1 MAIDPQNTGSIEIE
15 IDFQQVLSLIGINIP
30 QIPSTGSLPEI
41 PKKIKLKEVKGIIV
55 NQITN
60 EPIPG
65 VVVTNKL
72 LKRDTTNKKGEFSI
86 KHPDIAGTGLDP
98 SKFSLNFKAK
108 KYSPTSSTPY
118 TSVGDIKPNLGIIT
132 LKPTESNLKK
142 EIIESLRFP
151 DAVTEEYVT
160 NDITFDFRIQKTLN
174 VSIDDLKAIAIPL
187 VLGLI
192 AAYGV
197 SEVQK
202 LVEQA
207 KSSPQVSE
215 VQNQVSEVQ
224 KLVEQAKSSP
234 QLVFEE
240 IKDII
245 SCPPKDEIDKIIATK
260 NKLVKKLS
268 QTLNT
273 IEKTTKALGISQD
286 IINAAQIALP
296 ILELL
301 PLPTA
306 IAGIGIPISV
316 INGIQKTI
324 KFLNENIGKLSHINS
339 TTLAILTLLQSV
351 LTQIL
356 GFLTLLDLLTQYC
369 YADLP
374 LDQGNQQ
381 QIQGNQQQIQTE
393 LTALT
398 RQQSNQT
405 SPVITNV
412 NGFTMGVETE
422 VTENPLKRRRAIAT
436 NKQNVVMLKGEFS
449 FSSIDQILI
458 DELVFYIQQNNLKA
472 D

>member
-15 IDFQQVLSLIGINIP
+15 IDLQQVLSLVGINIP

-98 SKFSLNFKAK
+98 SKFSLNFRAK

-142 EIIESLRFP
+142 EIIEFLRFP
-151 DAVTEEYVT
+151 DTVTKEYVT
-160 NDITFDFRIQKTLN
+160 NDVTFDFKIQKTLN

-192 AAYGV
+192 SAYGI
-197 SEVQK
+197 
-202 LVEQA
+202 
-207 KSSPQVSE
+207 
-215 VQNQVSEVQ
+215 SEVQ

-296 ILELL
+296 ILEQL
-301 PLPTA
+301 PTPTA
-306 IAGIGIPISV
+306 IAGVGIPISV
-316 INGIQKTI
+316 INGIQKAI

-339 TTLAILTLLQSV
+339 TTLAILTLLQNV

-369 YADLP
+369 YP
-374 LDQGNQQ
+374 NIDQEK
-381 QIQGNQQQIQTE
+381 IALE

-398 RQQSNQT
+398 NQQSQQL
-405 SPVITNV
+405 SPIITNV
-412 NGFTMGVETE
+412 NGFTMKVETE
-422 VTENPLKRRRAIAT
+422 VTDKSLKRRRAIAV
-436 NKQNVVMLKGEFS
+436 NQSNVVMLKGEYS

>member
-1 MAIDPQNTGSIEIE
+1 MATIELAIDLNT
-15 IDFQQVLSLIGINIP
+15 FLSLAGIELP
-30 QIPSTGSLPEI
+30 PVPATGPLPEI
-41 PKKIKLKEVKGIIV
+41 PSKISFQLVKGIV
-55 NQITN
+55 VDSITN
-60 EPIPG
+60 EPLPG
-65 VVVTNKL
+65 VKVSNSL
-72 LKRDTTNKKGEFSI
+72 LKRDTTNKKGEFTI
-86 KHPDIAGTGLDP
+86 NHPNLAGTGLNP
-98 SKFSLNFKAK
+98 SKFPLNFKLK
-108 KYSPTSSTPY
+108 KYSPTKSTPY

-142 EIIESLRFP
+142 EIIEFLRFP
-151 DAVTEEYVT
+151 DTVTEEYVT

-192 AAYGV
+192 AAYG
-197 SEVQK
+197 
-202 LVEQA
+202 
-207 KSSPQVSE
+207 
-215 VQNQVSEVQ
+215 VSEVQ

-296 ILELL
+296 ILQQL
-301 PLPTA
+301 PTPTA
-306 IAGIGIPISV
+306 IAGVGIPISV

-374 LDQGNQQ
+374 LD
-381 QIQGNQQQIQTE
+381 QGNQQQIQTE

>member
-1 MAIDPQNTGSIEIE
+1 MAIDPQNIDPTE
-15 IDFQQVLSLIGINIP
+15 IDLQQVLSLIGIELP
-30 QIPSTGSLPEI
+30 QIPNTGSPSEL
-41 PKKIKLKEVKGIIV
+41 PKKIKFKKIKGIVV
-55 NQITN
+55 NSITN

-65 VVVTNKL
+65 VLVTNKL

-98 SKFSLNFKAK
+98 SKFLLNFKVK

-118 TSVGDIKPNLGIIT
+118 TSVGDIKLNLGIIT

-142 EIIESLRFP
+142 EIIEFLKFP
-151 DAVTEEYVT
+151 DTVTEEYVT
-160 NDITFDFRIQKTLN
+160 KDVTFDFKIQKDLN

-192 AAYGV
+192 SAYGI

-202 LVEQA
+202 LVEQS
-207 KSSPQVSE
+207 K
-215 VQNQVSEVQ
+215 N
-224 KLVEQAKSSP
+224 SP

-260 NKLVKKLS
+260 NKLVRKLD

-273 IEKTTKALGISQD
+273 IEKTTKALDISQD
-286 IINAAQIALP
+286 IINTSQIALP
-296 ILELL
+296 VLELL
-301 PLPTA
+301 PTPTA
-306 IAGIGIPISV
+306 IAGVGIPISV
-316 INGIQKTI
+316 INNIQKSI

-374 LDQGNQQ
+374 LDQS
-381 QIQGNQQQIQTE
+381 NQQQIQTE

-398 RQQSNQT
+398 KQQSNQT

-412 NGFTMGVETE
+412 NGFIMGVETE
-422 VTENPLKRRRAIAT
+422 ITENPLKRRRAIAK
-436 NKQNVVMLKGEFS
+436 NKQGVVMLKGEYS

-458 DELVFYIQQNNLKA
+458 DELVFYIQQNDLKA

>member
-15 IDFQQVLSLIGINIP
+15 IDLQQVLSLVGINIP

-215 VQNQVSEVQ
+215 VG
-224 KLVEQAKSSP
+224 KLVEQAKTSP

-273 IEKTTKALGISQD
+273 IEKTTKTLGISQG
-286 IINAAQIALP
+286 IINTAQIALP

-374 LDQGNQQ
+374 LDQGKQQ

-436 NKQNVVMLKGEFS
+436 NKQNVVMLKGGFS
-449 FSSIDQILI
+449 FSSIDQVLI

>member
-1 MAIDPQNTGSIEIE
+1 MASEIEKTGSLALVNLYNQANTNDPLTNNNTSSIELE
-15 IDFQQVLSLIGINIP
+15 IPLNDILSILGVNFQL
-30 QIPSTGSLPEI
+30 PSTGSLPEKVSLETI
-41 PKKIKLKEVKGIIV
+41 TGKVVDFE
-55 NQITN
+55 TN
-60 EPIPG
+60 EPLPG
-65 VVVTNKL
+65 VKVSNSL
-72 LKRDTTNKKGEFSI
+72 LKRDTTNDKGEFSI
-86 KHPDIAGTGLDP
+86 KHPSVKGLKQDNVGTEYLNP
-98 SKFSLNFKAK
+98 SNFPLNFKLR
-108 KYSPTSSTPY
+108 KYSPFSILPY
-118 TSVGDIKPNLGIIT
+118 TSVNDIKLNLGIIT
-132 LKPTESNLKK
+132 LKATESNLKK
-142 EIIESLRFP
+142 EIIEFLKFP
-151 DAVTEEYVT
+151 DQVTEEYVT
-160 NDITFDFRIQKTLN
+160 KDVTSDYRIQKEIN
-174 VSIDDLKAIAIPL
+174 VSIDNLKAMVIPL

-192 AAYGV
+192 ATYGV

-207 KSSPQVSE
+207 KT
-215 VQNQVSEVQ
+215 
-224 KLVEQAKSSP
+224 SP

-260 NKLVKKLS
+260 NKLVTKLN
-268 QTLNT
+268 QTLNV
-273 IEKTTKALGISQD
+273 IEKTTKALNISQD
-286 IINAAQIALP
+286 IINATKIALP
-296 ILELL
+296 IAEQVLEAT
-301 PLPTA
+301 PTSVL
-306 IAGIGIPISV
+306 GVPIPFKV
-316 INGIQKTI
+316 IRVLDNIVI
-324 KFLNENIGKLSHINS
+324 FLNNNIGRLSHINS
-339 TTLAILTLLQSV
+339 TTLAILVLLQGV

-356 GFLTLLDLLTQYC
+356 EFLTLLDLLTQYC

-381 QIQGNQQQIQTE
+381 QIQTE

-398 RQQSNQT
+398 NQQSNQT

-422 VTENPLKRRRAIAT
+422 VTENTLKRRRAIAT

>member
-1 MAIDPQNTGSIEIE
+1 MATIELAIDLNT
-15 IDFQQVLSLIGINIP
+15 FLSLAGIELP
-30 QIPSTGSLPEI
+30 PVPATGPLPEI
-41 PKKIKLKEVKGIIV
+41 PSKISFQLVKGIV
-55 NQITN
+55 VDSITN
-60 EPIPG
+60 EPLPG
-65 VVVTNKL
+65 VKVSNSL
-72 LKRDTTNKKGEFSI
+72 LKRDTTNKKGEFTI
-86 KHPDIAGTGLDP
+86 NHPNLAGTGLNP
-98 SKFSLNFKAK
+98 SKFPLNFKLK
-108 KYSPTSSTPY
+108 KYSPTKTTPY

-142 EIIESLRFP
+142 EIIEFLRFP
-151 DAVTEEYVT
+151 DTVTEEYVT

-192 AAYGV
+192 AAYG
-197 SEVQK
+197 
-202 LVEQA
+202 
-207 KSSPQVSE
+207 
-215 VQNQVSEVQ
+215 VSEVQ

-296 ILELL
+296 ILQQL
-301 PLPTA
+301 PTPTA
-306 IAGIGIPISV
+306 IAGVGIPISV

-381 QIQGNQQQIQTE
+381 QIQTE

-405 SPVITNV
+405 SPVITNI

-422 VTENPLKRRRAIAT
+422 VTENTLKRRRAIAT

>member
-1 MAIDPQNTGSIEIE
+1 MATIELAIDLNT
-15 IDFQQVLSLIGINIP
+15 FLSLAGIELP
-30 QIPSTGSLPEI
+30 PVPATGPLPEI
-41 PKKIKLKEVKGIIV
+41 PSKISFQLVKGIV
-55 NQITN
+55 VDSITN
-60 EPIPG
+60 EPLPG
-65 VVVTNKL
+65 VKVSNSL
-72 LKRDTTNKKGEFSI
+72 LKRDTTNKKGEFTI
-86 KHPDIAGTGLDP
+86 NHPNLAGTGLNP
-98 SKFSLNFKAK
+98 SKFPLNFKLK
-108 KYSPTSSTPY
+108 KYSPTKTTPY

-142 EIIESLRFP
+142 EIIEFLRFP
-151 DAVTEEYVT
+151 DTVTEEYVT

-207 KSSPQVSE
+207 KISPQVSE

-296 ILELL
+296 ILQQL
-301 PLPTA
+301 PTPTA
-306 IAGIGIPISV
+306 IAGVGIPISV

-374 LDQGNQQ
+374 LD
-381 QIQGNQQQIQTE
+381 QGNQQQIQTE

>member
-1 MAIDPQNTGSIEIE
+1 MATIELAIDLNT
-15 IDFQQVLSLIGINIP
+15 FLSLAGIELP
-30 QIPSTGSLPEI
+30 PVPATGPLPEI
-41 PKKIKLKEVKGIIV
+41 PSKISFQLVKGIV
-55 NQITN
+55 VDSITN
-60 EPIPG
+60 EPLPG
-65 VVVTNKL
+65 VKVSNSL
-72 LKRDTTNKKGEFSI
+72 LKRDTTNKKGEFTI
-86 KHPDIAGTGLDP
+86 NHPNLAGTGLNP
-98 SKFSLNFKAK
+98 SKFPLNFKLK
-108 KYSPTSSTPY
+108 KYSPTKTTPY

-142 EIIESLRFP
+142 EIIEFLRFP
-151 DAVTEEYVT
+151 DTVTEEYVT

-192 AAYGV
+192 AAYG
-197 SEVQK
+197 
-202 LVEQA
+202 
-207 KSSPQVSE
+207 
-215 VQNQVSEVQ
+215 VSEVQ

-296 ILELL
+296 ILQQL
-301 PLPTA
+301 PTPTA
-306 IAGIGIPISV
+306 IAGVGIPISV

-374 LDQGNQQ
+374 LD
-381 QIQGNQQQIQTE
+381 QGNQQQIQTE

>member
-1 MAIDPQNTGSIEIE
+1 MATIELAIDLNT
-15 IDFQQVLSLIGINIP
+15 FLSLAGIELP
-30 QIPSTGSLPEI
+30 PVPATGPLPEI
-41 PKKIKLKEVKGIIV
+41 PSKISFQLVKGIV
-55 NQITN
+55 VDSITN
-60 EPIPG
+60 EPLPG
-65 VVVTNKL
+65 VKVSNSL
-72 LKRDTTNKKGEFSI
+72 LKRDTTNKKGEFTI
-86 KHPDIAGTGLDP
+86 NHPNLAGTGLNP
-98 SKFSLNFKAK
+98 SKFPLNFKLK
-108 KYSPTSSTPY
+108 KYSPTKTPPY

-142 EIIESLRFP
+142 EIIEFLRFP
-151 DAVTEEYVT
+151 DTVTEEYVT

-187 VLGLI
+187 ILGLI
-192 AAYGV
+192 ATYGV

-202 LVEQA
+202 LVE
-207 KSSPQVSE
+207 K
-215 VQNQVSEVQ
+215 
-224 KLVEQAKSSP
+224 AKSSP

-245 SCPPKDEIDKIIATK
+245 SCPPKDEINKIIATK

-296 ILELL
+296 ILQQL
-301 PLPTA
+301 PTPTA
-306 IAGIGIPISV
+306 IAGVGIPISV

-339 TTLAILTLLQSV
+339 TTLAILTILQSV
-351 LTQIL
+351 LNQIL

-381 QIQGNQQQIQTE
+381 QIQTE

-405 SPVITNV
+405 SPVITNI

-422 VTENPLKRRRAIAT
+422 VTENTLKRRRAIAT

>member
-1 MAIDPQNTGSIEIE
+1 
-15 IDFQQVLSLIGINIP
+15 
-30 QIPSTGSLPEI
+30 
-41 PKKIKLKEVKGIIV
+41 
-55 NQITN
+55 
-60 EPIPG
+60 
-65 VVVTNKL
+65 
-72 LKRDTTNKKGEFSI
+72 
-86 KHPDIAGTGLDP
+86 
-98 SKFSLNFKAK
+98 
-108 KYSPTSSTPY
+108 
-118 TSVGDIKPNLGIIT
+118 
-132 LKPTESNLKK
+132 
-142 EIIESLRFP
+142 
-151 DAVTEEYVT
+151 
-160 NDITFDFRIQKTLN
+160 
-174 VSIDDLKAIAIPL
+174 

-192 AAYGV
+192 AAYG
-197 SEVQK
+197 
-202 LVEQA
+202 
-207 KSSPQVSE
+207 
-215 VQNQVSEVQ
+215 VSEVQ

-296 ILELL
+296 ILQQL
-301 PLPTA
+301 PTPTA
-306 IAGIGIPISV
+306 IAGVGIPISV

-374 LDQGNQQ
+374 LD
-381 QIQGNQQQIQTE
+381 QGNQQQIQTE

>member
-15 IDFQQVLSLIGINIP
+15 IDLQQVLSLVGINIP

-98 SKFSLNFKAK
+98 SKFSLNFRAK

-142 EIIESLRFP
+142 EIIEFLRFP
-151 DAVTEEYVT
+151 DTVTKEYVT
-160 NDITFDFRIQKTLN
+160 NDVTFDFKIQKTLN

-192 AAYGV
+192 SAYGI
-197 SEVQK
+197 
-202 LVEQA
+202 
-207 KSSPQVSE
+207 
-215 VQNQVSEVQ
+215 SEVQ

-301 PLPTA
+301 PTPTA
-306 IAGIGIPISV
+306 IAGVGIPISV
-316 INGIQKTI
+316 INGIQKAI

-339 TTLAILTLLQSV
+339 TTLAILTLLQNV

-369 YADLP
+369 YP
-374 LDQGNQQ
+374 NIDQEK
-381 QIQGNQQQIQTE
+381 IALE

-398 RQQSNQT
+398 NQQSQQL
-405 SPVITNV
+405 SPIITNV
-412 NGFTMGVETE
+412 NGFTMKVETE
-422 VTENPLKRRRAIAT
+422 VTDKSLKRRRAIAV
-436 NKQNVVMLKGEFS
+436 NQSNVVMLKGEYS

>member
-207 KSSPQVSE
+207 KISPQVSE

-224 KLVEQAKSSP
+224 KLVEQAKSPP

-381 QIQGNQQQIQTE
+381 QIQTE

-436 NKQNVVMLKGEFS
+436 NKQNIVMLKGEFS